1 VVAGGES
8 NRLAGDGVS
17 IVRWWRKIGL
27 AVVATAITAG
37 LALAQDSFPM
47 RPITL
52 IVPFPPGGNNTIIA
66 RIVAE
71 KMSEALGKQIVVDN
85 RAGAGGTLASRA
97 VAQSTPDGY
106 TLLWGFSGT
115 LAIAPSLYPNAGYD
129 VRKDFAPVGRVATAP
144 STLIVHPSFGV
155 TSVAELVAKAKANP
169 GKFNFA
175 SSGTSTVSHLAS
187 ELFVHMA
194 GLKMTHIP
202 YKGTGP
208 AMTDVLGGHV
218 PMIVVPIPVAHGNV
232 RSGLLRALAVT
243 STTRSSVLAEVPTM
257 AEAGLPGY
265 EAVARYGI
273 VAPAGTPRPIIER
286 LTKELRAALASEEV
300 RKRLETDG
308 AEPLPSTPEEYAA
321 DIDREETMWS
331 KLIKAAGIKAE

>member
-1 VVAGGES
+1 M
-8 NRLAGDGVS
+8 
-17 IVRWWRKIGL
+17 RWWKKFAL
-27 AVVATAITAG
+27 AAAATAMTAG
-37 LALAQDSFPM
+37 LALAQDSYPT

-52 IVPFPPGGNNTIIA
+52 IVPFPPGGNNNIIA
-66 RIVAE
+66 RILAE
-71 KMSEALGKQIVVDN
+71 KMSEALGRQIVVDN

-97 VAQSTPDGY
+97 VAQSAPDGY

-129 VRKDFAPVGRVATAP
+129 VRKDFAPVGRVATSP
-144 STLIVHPSFGV
+144 SALIVHPSLGV
-155 TSVAELVAKAKANP
+155 NSVAELIAKAKANP

-175 SSGTSTVSHLAS
+175 SSGTSTVSHLSS

-194 GLKMTHIP
+194 GIKMTHIP

-232 RSGLLRALAVT
+232 RGGLVRALAVT

-265 EAVARYGI
+265 EAVSRYGI

-286 LTKELRAALASEEV
+286 LNKELRAALASEDV

-321 DIDREETMWS
+321 EIDREETMWS

>member
-1 VVAGGES
+1 M
-8 NRLAGDGVS
+8 
-17 IVRWWRKIGL
+17 RWWKKF
-27 AVVATAITAG
+27 APAAVATAMTAG
-37 LALAQDSFPM
+37 LALAQDSYPT

-52 IVPFPPGGNNTIIA
+52 IVPFPPGGNNNIIA
-66 RIVAE
+66 RILAE
-71 KMSEALGKQIVVDN
+71 KMSEALGRQIVVDN

-97 VAQSTPDGY
+97 VAQSAPDGY

-129 VRKDFAPVGRVATAP
+129 VRKDFAPVGRVATSP
-144 STLIVHPSFGV
+144 SALIVHPSLGV
-155 TSVAELVAKAKANP
+155 SSVAELIAKAKANP

-175 SSGTSTVSHLAS
+175 SSGTSTVSHLSS

-194 GLKMTHIP
+194 GIKMTHIP

-232 RSGLLRALAVT
+232 RGGLVRALAVT

-265 EAVARYGI
+265 EAVSRYGI

-286 LTKELRAALASEEV
+286 LNKELRAALASEDV

-321 DIDREETMWS
+321 EIDREETMWS

>member
-1 VVAGGES
+1 M
-8 NRLAGDGVS
+8 
-17 IVRWWRKIGL
+17 RWWRTIGL
-27 AVVATAITAG
+27 AAVATAMTAG
-37 LALAQDSFPM
+37 FGLAQDSYPT

-52 IVPFPPGGNNTIIA
+52 VVPFPPGGNNTIIA
-66 RIVAE
+66 RILAE
-71 KMSEALGKQIVVDN
+71 KMSEALGRQIVVDN

-97 VAQSTPDGY
+97 VAQSAPDGY

-115 LAIAPSLYPNAGYD
+115 LAIGPSLYPNAGYD
-129 VRKDFAPVGRVATAP
+129 VRKDFTPIGRVATAP
-144 STLIVHPSFGV
+144 SVLIVHPSLGV
-155 TSVAELVAKAKANP
+155 NSVAELIAKAKANP
-169 GKFNFA
+169 DKFNFA
-175 SSGTSTVSHLAS
+175 SSGISTVSHLAS

-194 GLKMTHIP
+194 GVKMTHIP

-243 STTRSSVLAEVPTM
+243 STTRSSVLPEVPTM

-286 LTKELRAALASEEV
+286 LNKELRAALASEDV

-321 DIDREETMWS
+321 EIDREETMWS

>member
-1 VVAGGES
+1 M
-8 NRLAGDGVS
+8 
-17 IVRWWRKIGL
+17 
-27 AVVATAITAG
+27 TAG
-37 LALAQDSFPM
+37 VALAQDYPT

-71 KMSEALGKQIVVDN
+71 KMSETLGRQIVVDN

-129 VRKDFAPVGRVATAP
+129 VRKDFAPIGRVATAP

-155 TSVAELVAKAKANP
+155 NTLAELIAKAKANP
-169 GKFNFA
+169 GKLNFA

-194 GLKMTHIP
+194 GIKMTHIP

-208 AMTDVLGGHV
+208 AITDVLGGHV

-243 STTRSSVLAEVPTM
+243 STTRSKVLPEVPTM

-273 VAPAGTPRPIIER
+273 VAPAGTPRPIVER
-286 LTKELRAALASEEV
+286 LNKDLRAALASEDV
-300 RKRLETDG
+300 RKRLDTDG

-321 DIDREETMWS
+321 EIDHEETMWS

>member
-1 VVAGGES
+1 MSV
-8 NRLAGDGVS
+8 
-17 IVRWWRKIGL
+17 RKICLFAG
-27 AVVATAITAG
+27 AVATALSTSFAV
-37 LALAQDSFPM
+37 AQDYPT

-66 RIVAE
+66 RIVGE
-71 KMSEALGKQIVVDN
+71 KMSEALGRQVVVDN
-85 RAGAGGTLASRA
+85 RAGAGGTMASRA
-97 VAQSTPDGY
+97 VANSPPDGY

-129 VRKDFAPVGRVATAP
+129 VRKDFAPIGRVATAP
-144 STLIVHPSFGV
+144 STLVVHPSFGV
-155 TSVAELVAKAKANP
+155 NSVAELIAKAKADP

-175 SSGTSTVSHLAS
+175 SSGTSTVSHLAA

-194 GLKMTHIP
+194 AIKMTHIP

-218 PMIVVPIPVAHGNV
+218 PMIFVPVPVAHGNV
-232 RSGLLRALAVT
+232 KGGMLRALAVT
-243 STTRSSVLAEVPTM
+243 STKRSSVLPDVPTM

-273 VAPAGTPRPIIER
+273 VAPAGTPRPIIDR
-286 LTKELRAALASEEV
+286 LNRELRAALASEEV

>member
-1 VVAGGES
+1 MRS
-8 NRLAGDGVS
+8 LTRICLA
-17 IVRWWRKIGL
+17 L
-27 AVVATAITAG
+27 AAAAMTAG
-37 LALAQDSFPM
+37 VALAQDYPT

-71 KMSEALGKQIVVDN
+71 KMSETLGRQIVVDN

-129 VRKDFAPVGRVATAP
+129 VRKDFAPIGRVATAP

-155 TSVAELVAKAKANP
+155 NTLAELIAKAKANP
-169 GKFNFA
+169 GKLNFA

-194 GLKMTHIP
+194 GIKMTHIP

-208 AMTDVLGGHV
+208 AITDVLGGHV

-243 STTRSSVLAEVPTM
+243 STTRSKVLPEVPTM

-273 VAPAGTPRPIIER
+273 VAPAGTPRPIVER
-286 LTKELRAALASEEV
+286 LNKDLRAALASEDV
-300 RKRLETDG
+300 RKRLDTDG

-321 DIDREETMWS
+321 EIDHEETMWS

>member
-1 VVAGGES
+1 V
-8 NRLAGDGVS
+8 NIVS
-17 IVRWWRKIGL
+17 DFRKIWLSVLVL
-27 AVVATAITAG
+27 AIAAG
-37 LALAQDSFPM
+37 AGIAVAQDYPT

-66 RIVAE
+66 RIVGE
-71 KMSEALGKQIVVDN
+71 KMSEALGRQVVVDN

-97 VAQSTPDGY
+97 VANSAPDGY

-129 VRKDFAPVGRVATAP
+129 VRKDFAPIGRVATSP
-144 STLIVHPSFGV
+144 STLVVHPSFGV
-155 TSVAELVAKAKANP
+155 NSVAELIAKGKANP
-169 GKFNFA
+169 DKFNFA
-175 SSGTSTVSHLAS
+175 SSGTSTVSHLAA
-187 ELFVHMA
+187 ELFIHMA
-194 GLKMTHIP
+194 GIKITHIP

-218 PMIVVPIPVAHGNV
+218 PMIFVPVPVAHGNV
-232 RSGLLRALAVT
+232 RGGLLRALAVT
-243 STTRSSVLAEVPTM
+243 STTRSNALPEVPTM

-273 VAPAGTPRPIIER
+273 VAPASTPRPIVDR
-286 LTKELRAALASEEV
+286 LNKELRAALASDEV